1 MGGRRGHGQLCR
13 HACDPCGA
21 RRDAATGLAV
31 SRRSGRRRRD
41 DGLSLVPDPRPHP
54 GGLLQGLPPQQL
66 GRRRDLRRNR
76 LELLLQSAVAM
87 SDAGRAI
94 TRFDFAA
101 GGLRG
106 THLTLYPNCLVH
118 RGYAHLETLPL
129 ASIASVRVAFERDER
144 KLGWGAV
151 LVIIALLLLGIP
163 APPAARVAAFAG
175 GAAVELAAG
184 GTQGVGRALQGLF
197 RAIEALANALPL
209 LAMVVVLGGI
219 ALGVLGW
226 LGSTTRALTLA
237 GVERVY
243 PIRGRD
249 PRLLDFAEALSE
261 RVVACVMVL

>member
-21 RRDAATGLAV
+21 RRDAATGLAIL
-31 SRRSGRRRRD
+31 RRSGRRRRD

-66 GRRRDLRRNR
+66 GRRCDFCRNR

-87 SDAGRAI
+87 SDAGPAI
-94 TRFDFAA
+94 TRFDFAV

-106 THLTLYPNCLVH
+106 THLTLYANCLVH
-118 RGYAHLETLPL
+118 RGGAHLETLPL

-144 KLGWGAV
+144 KLGWGAA
-151 LVIIALLLLGIP
+151 LVIVALLLLGIS
-163 APPAARVAAFAG
+163 APLAAFAG
-175 GAAVELAAG
+175 GAPAELAAG
-184 GTQGVGRALQGLF
+184 GTQGVGRALQEFF
-197 RAIEALANALPL
+197 RVIEALANALPW

-226 LGSTTRALTLA
+226 LGSTK
-237 GVERVY
+237 
-243 PIRGRD
+243 
-249 PRLLDFAEALSE
+249 
-261 RVVACVMVL
+261 